1 MYHFLDL
8 QGNWVDFKFNE
19 SIYDTNI
26 REYGEKWHKGGVKDK
41 KQNVFDDFIAAAEF
55 LIENNYTTSKLIAIN
70 GGSNGGLLVCACMNQ
85 RPDLFRCVVSQV
97 G

>member
-1 MYHFLDL
+1 M
-8 QGNWVDFKFNE
+8 
-19 SIYDTNI
+19 
-26 REYGEKWHKGGVKDK
+26 KDK

-55 LIENNYTTSKLIAIN
+55 LIENSYTNSKLIAIN